1 MNNKRLLFIVFI
13 AHCTLFIANC
23 TKAQSK
29 YNNNWVTGDTYNYII
44 NFDSSFART
53 KKFDTLLHYMNFS
66 GSHSCINDSD
76 GNLILLCTG
85 AKVYNKFGKIIE
97 NGDTL
102 INTNH
107 YSYYNGNG
115 SIYTSQGSVIVL
127 PFDDQIYKVFTP
139 TISDVLWSNIAEY
152 NILFMHNVDM
162 KANNDSGKVVEKK
175 ILISDTNLFARVG
188 MTACR
193 HANGKDWWLVKQ
205 GGLANNI
212 FTFFVSKD
220 SISVPIKQSFAEPK
234 YNNADRSGQLCFNL
248 QASKIANVQEQPNQV
263 FVADFD
269 RCDGQITNP
278 KVYNI
283 PALLIDSAASL
294 TQVETLPR
302 GLCFSP
308 NGQYLYVIMRS
319 KIFQLDL
326 LEPDSALAW
335 YLVASIDTVWSQF
348 YQYNQAQLGPDN
360 KIYVSHWSSV
370 ESTWN
375 IISNPN
381 MKGVSCNWCNRCLRF
396 PYYGSA
402 ATPNTIN
409 YNLGAST
416 TLCYP
421 LDTGNIK
428 IDSMQLYASYQN
440 LSNQLTISIAKN
452 IEKKLDVFSAQGAL
466 VYSQV
471 INVGAIK
478 VNVDAS
484 SWAKGVYVVRVGG
497 QSKKVIIN

>member
-1 MNNKRLLFIVFI
+1 MKYLLLFAFTIHYSLFTI
-13 AHCTLFIANC
+13 HCA
-23 TKAQSK
+23 KAQGK

-53 KKFDTLLHYMNFS
+53 KKFDTVLHYMNFS
-66 GSHSCINDSD
+66 GSHSCINDSA
-76 GNLILLCTG
+76 GNLILMCSG

-102 INTNH
+102 INKNH
-107 YSYYNGNG
+107 YNFFGNG
-115 SIYTSQGSVIVL
+115 AIYQSQGSVIVL
-127 PFDDQIYKVFTP
+127 PFDSQIYEIFTP
-139 TISDVLWSNIAEY
+139 TVSDFLWTNVAEY
-152 NILFMHNVDM
+152 DILFMHKVDM

-175 ILISDTNLFARVG
+175 IIISDTNLFARVG

-205 GGLANNI
+205 GADTNI
-212 FTFFVSKD
+212 IYTFLISKD
-220 SISVPIKQSFAEPK
+220 SIAGPFTQGFATPK
-234 YNNADRSGQLCFNL
+234 YNNYDRSGQLVFNQ

-263 FVADFD
+263 FVADFE
-269 RCDGQITNP
+269 RCNAQITNP

-294 TQVETLPR
+294 TQLETLPR

-319 KIFQLDL
+319 KVFQLDL

-335 YLVASIDTVWSQF
+335 YLVASIDTTWSQF

-375 IISNPN
+375 IISNPDT
-381 MKGVSCNWCNRCLRF
+381 KGVSCNWCNRCLRF

-409 YNLGAST
+409 YNLGASP

-428 IDSMQLYASYQN
+428 IDSMQLYAIYQN
-440 LSNQLTISIAKN
+440 TSNQLTITIAKN
-452 IEKKLDVFSAQGAL
+452 SEKKLEVFSAQGAL
-466 VYSQV
+466 LFSQP
-471 INVGAIK
+471 INVGAVKI
-478 VNVDAS
+478 NLDAS

-497 QSKKVIIN
+497 QSRKVIIN